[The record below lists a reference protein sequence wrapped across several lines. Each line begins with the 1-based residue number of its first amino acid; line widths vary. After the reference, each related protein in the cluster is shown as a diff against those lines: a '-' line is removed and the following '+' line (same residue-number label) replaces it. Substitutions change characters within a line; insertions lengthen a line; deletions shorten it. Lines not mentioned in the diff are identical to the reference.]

1 MSPTKASLK
10 CVVKNRS
17 KGNYFAPVIAQMMDN
32 SSIPFDERLWE
43 AYVRTTYRVLRE
55 DEKVWDIQIG
65 HFHPCLDQY
74 LHERGLHTW
83 VFITAWNPGSRLLSS
98 EENRRR
104 NQALLQWI
112 VESALPYFPGLGMGA
127 DGDWPA
133 EESYWVA
140 GLSRKMALE
149 WGQFWG
155 QNAVVWGKLRQKAGL
170 YWMT

>member
-55 DEKVWDIQIG
+55 DENVWDIQIG
-65 HFHPCLDQY
+65 QFHPALDQY
-74 LHERGLHTW
+74 LHEQGLHTW
-83 VFITAWNPGSRLLSS
+83 VFITAWNPGSQLLTTA
-98 EENRRR
+98 ENHLR
-104 NQALLQWI
+104 NQKLLQMI
-112 VESALPYFPGLGMGA
+112 LDGAFPYFLGIGIGS
-127 DGDWPA
+127 DGNWPA

-140 GLSRKMALE
+140 GPSQKMALE
-149 WGQFWG
+149 WGRFGG
-155 QNAVVWGKLRQKAGL
+155 QNAVVWGEAGGKAEL
-170 YWMT
+170 YWM